1 MDLLLISPPVAN
13 FGQATSGLSVLT
25 AYLRA
30 LGWDAHQWDLAI
42 DAFHHFHSPDT
53 LRGSAEIVLKES
65 RDDALRE
72 VAARV
77 VEEIDGAKDA
87 LRTPG
92 VERDRDRMRWAFETI
107 NNAGIVMTAASHG
120 RYEHDFRH
128 FGANS
133 AFRSFANLEDTLSD
147 PDQNPYLEYVEQFVL
162 PRLRR
167 EKPSA
172 VGVSL
177 TYFSQVIPGFTLVRK
192 IREHFPYTPIVVGG
206 AYLTA
211 VEHDIERIPAT
222 LLPANAIIVHDG
234 EEALDSWLTI
244 VLDRTNAPVS
254 IPNCYL
260 PARTFTRSDAEN
272 IVHTD
277 LDNLPGPTWT
287 SDGLHLD
294 RYLVPRYPIPLPLAR
309 GCYWGRCSYCN
320 ISCQTNATYR
330 TRPVAKSIEDMR
342 TAMRETGSNWFD
354 LPVDSYR
361 PRDLHALAG
370 AILETGLE
378 VEWGAEVLLDPG
390 FKDDVIADLARSG
403 CRTLRFGLES
413 ASVDTLKAMNK
424 PTRPDSALR
433 ILKACKKNGIQT
445 AAMLIAGFPTES
457 QRELNLTFDY
467 LCENRDVIDFL
478 TIHQYSLV
486 PGSPMAND
494 PSRFGLYLQKPE
506 AVLWTSLPFVNTNP
520 VGMRNEDLPR
530 VVASMKEGLS
540 EYYSD
545 LGELWTV
552 AIGGWMTFPA
562 CCGMRNDLVHPVPG
576 G

>member
-42 DAFHHFHSPDT
+42 DAFHHFHSPDY
-53 LRGSAEIVLKES
+53 LDVRAEIVLRQS
-65 RDDALRE
+65 RDDTLRD

-77 VEEIDGAKDA
+77 VGEIDDAKEA

-92 VERDRDRMRWAFETI
+92 VEHDRDRMRRAFETI
-107 NNAGIVMTAASHG
+107 NNAGIVMTAASRG

-128 FGANS
+128 FGVNS
-133 AFRSFANLEDTLSD
+133 AFRSFANLEETLSD
-147 PDQNPYLEYVEQFVL
+147 PDQNPYLDYTEQFVL

-167 EKPSA
+167 EKPRT

-192 IREHFPYTPIVVGG
+192 IREHLPDTPIVVGG

-211 VEHDIERIPAT
+211 VEHDIGRIPAS
-222 LLPANAIIVHDG
+222 LLPADAIIVHDG
-234 EEALDSWLTI
+234 EEALDSWLRI
-244 VLDRTNAPVS
+244 VLDRTDAPSSV
-254 IPNCYL
+254 PNCYL
-260 PARTFTRSDAEN
+260 PEDTFTRSDAEN
-272 IVHTD
+272 VAHTD
-277 LDNLPGPTWT
+277 LNNLPGPMWT

-320 ISCQTNATYR
+320 ISCQTAATYR
-330 TRPVAKSIEDMR
+330 TRPVDKSIEDMR
-342 TAMRETGSNWFD
+342 VAMRETCSNWFD

-370 AILETGLE
+370 AILKAGLE
-378 VEWGAEVLLDPG
+378 VEWGAEVLLDPA
-390 FKDDVIADLARSG
+390 FKDEVIADLARSG

-413 ASVDTLKAMNK
+413 ASIDTLKAMNK

-433 ILKACKKNGIQT
+433 ILKACKRNGIQT

-457 QRELNLTFDY
+457 QRELNLTYDY
-467 LCENRDVIDFL
+467 LVESHEFIDFL

-494 PSRFGLYLQKPE
+494 PSRFGLYLLEPE
-506 AVLWTSLPFVNTNP
+506 AVLWTSLPFVNTNL
-520 VGMRNEDLPR
+520 VGMKNEDLPR
-530 VVASMKEGLS
+530 VVGSMKESLS
-540 EYYSD
+540 EYYTD

-562 CCGMRNDLVHPVPG
+562 CCGVRNDLVHPISG